1 MNWIKEIIKKTSGYW
16 IHKLTT
22 LPIGVDLFYDI
33 TKRLHYG
40 PLNIAFDVGAN
51 DGQTVNWIKY
61 YSPRTKIV
69 AFEPVE
75 NTYNKLLLNIAVHKS
90 IVAENI
96 ALGEKEGKQKI
107 RLDPDFSVLNSLN
120 ELIMSKDP
128 NAVEE
133 LITIDTLDNYCLR
146 KGIDKI
152 DLLKIDTEG
161 YELKVLKGAEI
172 FISEKKVSFIYC
184 EVGFNESNT
193 RNTSFEK
200 LTTYLAERDYY
211 FYALYHID
219 SHDWKQ
225 GNHLANALYIQKSI
239 FP

>member
-1 MNWIKEIIKKTSGYW
+1 
-16 IHKLTT
+16 
-22 LPIGVDLFYDI
+22 LPIGIDLFYYI

-51 DGQTVNWIKY
+51 GGQTVNWIKY

-120 ELIMSKDP
+120 ELVMSKDP

-152 DLLKIDTEG
+152 DLLKID
-161 YELKVLKGAEI
+161 YRRI
-172 FISEKKVSFIYC
+172 
-184 EVGFNESNT
+184 
-193 RNTSFEK
+193 
-200 LTTYLAERDYY
+200 
-211 FYALYHID
+211 
-219 SHDWKQ
+219 
-225 GNHLANALYIQKSI
+225 
-239 FP
+239 